1 METSVYTK
9 LLRCHWL
16 LAVEAGKIKALA
28 LECLINAGG
37 IIESTFSPVE
47 DPTAKHGLKLTTK
60 DYPFANDGRI
70 LWAAVKQ
77 CVSDYVDHY
86 YPETSMV
93 KSDKELQAWWTEYNN
108 RLTVVRTNMP
118 TEAPSDEELKL
129 FLMKPGFALLK
140 CFPSQIQA
148 TKVMAVS
155 SSHSPD
161 EECIG
166 QMEPSWEENPVIR
179 DAFER
184 LNARLKELGE
194 IIIRGTKILT

>member
-1 METSVYTK
+1 
-9 LLRCHWL
+9 
-16 LAVEAGKIKALA
+16 
-28 LECLINAGG
+28 
-37 IIESTFSPVE
+37 
-47 DPTAKHGLKLTTK
+47 
-60 DYPFANDGRI
+60 
-70 LWAAVKQ
+70 
-77 CVSDYVDHY
+77 
-86 YPETSMV
+86 
-93 KSDKELQAWWTEYNN
+93 
-108 RLTVVRTNMP
+108 MP

-166 QMEPSWEENPVIR
+166 EQMEPSWEENPVIR
-179 DAFER
+179 AAFER

-194 IIIRGTKILT
+194 IINKRNKDFNLKNRDWSWSCSL